1 MSIPAGEFRIYG
13 NKVVSLAIADYEK
26 ANTIALYPNPA
37 SDYFTLNETAS
48 KVQIFFLI
56 TDNW

>member
-26 ANTIALYPNPA
+26 SNCFLYPNPA
-37 SDYFTLNETAS
+37 SDYFTLNETA
-48 KVQIFFLI
+48 KVQIFSN